1 MTTDRDVE
9 MLTEQREVIAA
20 WYDSLTDKQRQAV
33 RLCWIEGY
41 TQQEA
46 AEGLGITHQ
55 AVADRLATAKLLAK
69 RLAK

>member
-46 AEGLGITHQ
+46 AEELGITQ
-55 AVADRLATAKLLAK
+55 SCLQRRLRRARMRAGEGIK
-69 RLAK
+69 